1 MTPAFRY
8 TMLWIIGCTL
18 IVIFAMMQLQQS
30 YADGVYGPAHAD
42 AFYHARRILDSV
54 MTGQPV
60 IQFDKKIHVPEG
72 SWITW
77 PWAFDSALANITRFF
92 GPFADENAANR
103 VLMRLPIFI
112 GLLYI
117 TVTLLLS
124 RVLRLSFLNSCLLV
138 IGAAMLPVLHTS
150 FAIGDLD
157 HHGAESTW
165 TAMTMT
171 AGIWFFTTRDRIAP
185 AIVLGI
191 VLGTALG
198 VHNSLFILQIP
209 VVALFL
215 LRWMRAQELPQ
226 KRETLI
232 FAAAL
237 LATALLICAP
247 SQPWQR
253 GFFEF
258 YTLSWF
264 HTYIAACTAVFSV
277 LPVFLERRGR
287 NVAIICVLA
296 LAALVPIVGALDLA
310 QRFITGKLDT
320 IQGVVEVFSPYQL
333 LALFGEQFSTRV
345 YSWLLFLATPFVLL
359 NAWFLYKQRDP
370 GIQFF
375 AMISIV
381 GLCLL
386 QLQYRFHVFGELAL
400 VATPIVAAKLA
411 AERWR
416 GVSRKLGLAMTA
428 FFLVMFFPTHRH
440 WTVHWTL
447 GTYTGY
453 AQIRTAF
460 PFMHEACRRRPGV
473 VLAGLDAGHWVR
485 YHSDCS
491 VIGDAFL
498 LTPQHAAKA
507 YLTVELMRDSPE
519 QLLHAPIKIT
529 YVFVHHAID
538 MFPGMPER
546 DLDELRSRMQPLEA
560 RLLGPLTGLPPQYK
574 VLWEGLT
581 PKRQIYGR
589 LFEILDTGDVAPP
602 TAASNA
608 VP

>member
-8 TMLWIIGCTL
+8 ALLWIVAGTL
-18 IVIFAMMQLQQS
+18 VVIFALMQLQAS

-54 MTGQPV
+54 MSGQPV
-60 IQFDKKIHVPEG
+60 IQFDNRIHVPEG

-77 PWAFDSALANITRFF
+77 PWAYDSALAHITRLF

-103 VLMRLPIFI
+103 VLMRLPVFL
-112 GLLYI
+112 GLIYI
-117 TVTLLLS
+117 TVVLLLS
-124 RVLRLSFLNSCLLV
+124 RALRLNYLNSCLLV
-138 IGAAMLPVLHTS
+138 LGAAMLPVLHVA
-150 FAIGDLD
+150 FAVGDLD
-157 HHGAESTW
+157 HHGAEGTW
-165 TAMTMT
+165 TAMTMA
-171 AGIWFFTTRDRIAP
+171 AGIWFFNSRGRLAP
-185 AIVLGI
+185 AVTLGV

-198 VHNSLFILQIP
+198 VHNSMFILQIP
-209 VVALFL
+209 VVSLLL
-215 LRWMRAQELPQ
+215 LRWLRSQELPGR
-226 KRETLI
+226 RETL
-232 FAAAL
+232 AL
-237 LATALLICAP
+237 AISLVVVTLLVCVP

-264 HTYIAACTAVFSV
+264 HTYIAACTAVFCV
-277 LPVFLERRGR
+277 LLVNLERRTR
-287 NVAIICVLA
+287 NIVAVCVFALLA
-296 LAALVPIVGALDLA
+296 IMPILGALDLA
-310 QRFITGKLDT
+310 QRFITGKLDS

-333 LALFGEQFSTRV
+333 LSLFGEEFSTRL
-345 YSWLLFLATPFVLL
+345 YSWLLFLSGPFVLL

-375 AMISIV
+375 AMMAAV
-381 GLCLL
+381 GLLLL
-386 QLQYRFHVFGELAL
+386 QVQYRFHVFGELAL
-400 VATPIVAAKLA
+400 VATPVVAATLA
-411 AERWR
+411 AERWPQI
-416 GVSRKLGLAMTA
+416 SRKLGVAMVA
-428 FFLVMFFPTHRH
+428 FFVVMFIPTQRH

-453 AQIRTAF
+453 AQIRTVF
-460 PFMHEACRRRPGV
+460 PFMRDACKRRPGV

-507 YLTVELMRDSPE
+507 NLTGELMRETPE
-519 QLLHAPIKIT
+519 QLLHAPIKIS

-538 MFPGMPER
+538 IFPGIEER
-546 DLDELRSRMQPLEA
+546 NLDELRSRMQPLEA
-560 RLLGPLTGLPPQYK
+560 RLLGPLADLPPQYK

-581 PKRQIYGR
+581 PKRQVYGR
-589 LFEILDTGDVAPP
+589 LFEIVDSGNDTSAPP
-602 TAASNA
+602 PA
-608 VP
+608 PDKP